1 MGLMPPTPSGVAR
14 QRSMTAAAGL
24 GVAALAGLAF
34 ALSYDDLRL
43 LALTGGAARRYAPLY
58 PAMADT
64 LVVVTIVSLVVARH
78 TRWWVRAV
86 RWLLLFVL
94 LAGGA
99 AAGTQRAVKGYDPLW
114 DTWLSAGVA
123 VAPWLLLLIAVWLW
137 LAMFKQVKVALAAQ
151 PGTAGGAPPHPL
163 PAEPERVTTEP
174 DDDPGQSAASLQ
186 GPADTS
192 LPTDVMLVGRPPA
205 ESETTQPDLVIPAL
219 RSGDPTDEDSDEES
233 GGKAAPD
240 TNADVERETQADA
253 AEDDDVERWS
263 ALAAEDAERW
273 AAEAA
278 ENLGGGAD
286 RPGRPPGADWPP
298 PASEFRSSPTPP
310 RD

>member
-1 MGLMPPTPSGVAR
+1 
-14 QRSMTAAAGL
+14 MTAAAGL

-43 LALTGGAARRYAPLY
+43 LALAGGAARRYAPLY
-58 PAMADT
+58 PAIADT

-163 PAEPERVTTEP
+163 PTEPERVTTEP
-174 DDDPGQSAASLQ
+174 GDDAGEPAASPAGQ
-186 GPADTS
+186 ADTS
-192 LPTDVMLVGRPPA
+192 LPTDVRLVGRPAA
-205 ESETTQPDLVIPAL
+205 ESETTQPDLVIPE
-219 RSGDPTDEDSDEES
+219 RHSGNPTDEDPDDETS
-233 GGKAAPD
+233 GKAAPG
-240 TNADVERETQADA
+240 ADVERETDA
-253 AEDDDVERWS
+253 GTAEDDDVERWS
-263 ALAAEDAERW
+263 ALAAQDAERW
-273 AAEAA
+273 AEEAA
-278 ENLGGGAD
+278 ENLGGRAD
-286 RPGRPPGADWPP
+286 RPSRTPGAEWPP

-310 RD
+310 HD